1 MVLRKWES
9 RSSPPKE
16 SKARANARALF
27 VLSRRPGS
35 PASAARIVLIVIIV
49 IIVIIDAIDAID
61 EIDIIDGIEGIDE
74 IETNEIEANRNG
86 YRSSGRG
93 SSQSSAELSSLLLSS
108 WLMSA
113 LLLTSVMGFSSLSKS
128 DGVLGC
134 SEGIVLFFGVGEFG
148 VVSFSAE
155 IFIVVI
161 SSYSALRDMFITSNC
176 FCASLSESVR
186 CLMRFL

>member
-1 MVLRKWES
+1 M
-9 RSSPPKE
+9 
-16 SKARANARALF
+16 
-27 VLSRRPGS
+27 
-35 PASAARIVLIVIIV
+35 
-49 IIVIIDAIDAID
+49 
-61 EIDIIDGIEGIDE
+61 

-93 SSQSSAELSSLLLSS
+93 SSQSSAELSSLLMSS
-108 WLMSA
+108 

-134 SEGIVLFFGVGEFG
+134 NEGIVLFFSVDEFG

-161 SSYSALRDMFITSNC
+161 SSYSELRDMFITSNC

>member
-1 MVLRKWES
+1 M
-9 RSSPPKE
+9 
-16 SKARANARALF
+16 
-27 VLSRRPGS
+27 
-35 PASAARIVLIVIIV
+35 
-49 IIVIIDAIDAID
+49 
-61 EIDIIDGIEGIDE
+61 

-93 SSQSSAELSSLLLSS
+93 SSQSSAELSSLLMSL
-108 WLMSA
+108 LMS
-113 LLLTSVMGFSSLSKS
+113 LLLLMSIVDFSSLSKS

-134 SEGIVLFFGVGEFG
+134 NEGIVLFFSVDEFG

-161 SSYSALRDMFITSNC
+161 SSYSELRDMFITSNG

>member
-1 MVLRKWES
+1 M
-9 RSSPPKE
+9 
-16 SKARANARALF
+16 
-27 VLSRRPGS
+27 
-35 PASAARIVLIVIIV
+35 
-49 IIVIIDAIDAID
+49 
-61 EIDIIDGIEGIDE
+61 IDE

-93 SSQSSAELSSLLLSS
+93 SSQSSAELSSLLMSSLLMPSLLLSS
-108 WLMSA
+108 
-113 LLLTSVMGFSSLSKS
+113 LLLTSVMGFSLLSKS

-134 SEGIVLFFGVGEFG
+134 NEGIVLFFSVDEFG

-161 SSYSALRDMFITSNC
+161 SSYSELRDMFITSNC

-186 CLMRFL
+186 FLMRFL

>member
-1 MVLRKWES
+1 M
-9 RSSPPKE
+9 
-16 SKARANARALF
+16 
-27 VLSRRPGS
+27 
-35 PASAARIVLIVIIV
+35 IIDTIVIIV
-49 IIVIIDAIDAID
+49 IIVIIDAID
-61 EIDIIDGIEGIDE
+61 IIDGIEGIDVIEANE

-93 SSQSSAELSSLLLSS
+93 SSQSSAELSSLLMSSLLMSS
-108 WLMSA
+108 W
-113 LLLTSVMGFSSLSKS
+113 LLTSVIGFSSLSKS

-134 SEGIVLFFGVGEFG
+134 NEGIVLFFSVGEFG

-161 SSYSALRDMFITSNC
+161 SSYSELRDMFITSNC

>member
-1 MVLRKWES
+1 M
-9 RSSPPKE
+9 
-16 SKARANARALF
+16 
-27 VLSRRPGS
+27 
-35 PASAARIVLIVIIV
+35 IIDTIV
-49 IIVIIDAIDAID
+49 IIVIIDTIDAIY
-61 EIDIIDGIEGIDE
+61 EIDIIDGIEGIDV
-74 IETNEIEANRNG
+74 IETNEIEANCNG
-86 YRSSGRG
+86 YMSSGSG
-93 SSQSSAELSSLLLSS
+93 SSQSSAELSSLLSS
-108 WLMSA
+108 LLMSS

-134 SEGIVLFFGVGEFG
+134 NEGIVLFFSVDEFG

-161 SSYSALRDMFITSNC
+161 SSYSELRDMFITSNC

>member
-1 MVLRKWES
+1 M
-9 RSSPPKE
+9 SS
-16 SKARANARALF
+16 
-27 VLSRRPGS
+27 
-35 PASAARIVLIVIIV
+35 
-49 IIVIIDAIDAID
+49 
-61 EIDIIDGIEGIDE
+61 
-74 IETNEIEANRNG
+74 
-86 YRSSGRG
+86 
-93 SSQSSAELSSLLLSS
+93 
-108 WLMSA
+108 

-134 SEGIVLFFGVGEFG
+134 CEGIVLFFSVCEFG

-161 SSYSALRDMFITSNC
+161 SLYSEVRDMFSTSYC

>member
-9 RSSPPKE
+9 RSSPPKK

-27 VLSRRPGS
+27 VISRRLGS

-49 IIVIIDAIDAID
+49 VIDAID
-61 EIDIIDGIEGIDE
+61 EIDIIDGIKGIDV

-108 WLMSA
+108 LLLSS

-134 SEGIVLFFGVGEFG
+134 NEGIVLFLSVGEFG

-161 SSYSALRDMFITSNC
+161 SSYSELRDMFITSNC

>member
-1 MVLRKWES
+1 M
-9 RSSPPKE
+9 
-16 SKARANARALF
+16 
-27 VLSRRPGS
+27 
-35 PASAARIVLIVIIV
+35 
-49 IIVIIDAIDAID
+49 
-61 EIDIIDGIEGIDE
+61 
-74 IETNEIEANRNG
+74 IEANRNG
-86 YRSSGRG
+86 YRSSGKG
-93 SSQSSAELSSLLLSS
+93 SSQSSAELSSWLMSS
-108 WLMSA
+108 WLMSS

-134 SEGIVLFFGVGEFG
+134 NEGIVLFFSVDEFG

-161 SSYSALRDMFITSNC
+161 SSYSELRDMFITSNC